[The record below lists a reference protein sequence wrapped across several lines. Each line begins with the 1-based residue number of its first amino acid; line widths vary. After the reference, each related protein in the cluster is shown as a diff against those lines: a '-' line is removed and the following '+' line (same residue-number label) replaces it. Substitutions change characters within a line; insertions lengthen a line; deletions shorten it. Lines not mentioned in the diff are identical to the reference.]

1 MRRMRVRVNGQW
13 HAVELGDFYQSPVEV
28 NVDGEVYLVELEG
41 GTDTGQLQ
49 SVGTRRERKA
59 ELPGLRG
66 ITQGSDDVVR
76 CPLPGRVI
84 AVSLTKGQEVE
95 PGDEICVLESMKME
109 QSVRMAQRGIVKSIK
124 VKRNQSITAGAPLIE
139 LQ

>member
-13 HAVELGDFYQSPVEV
+13 HAVELGDLYQSPIEV

-41 GTDTGQLQ
+41 GPQTGRRQA
-49 SVGTRRERKA
+49 VGARRERKA

-66 ITQGSDDVVR
+66 ITQGSDGVVR

-95 PGDEICVLESMKME
+95 PGDQICVLDSMKME
-109 QSVRMAQRGIVKSIK
+109 QSVRMAQRGTVKSVK
-124 VKRNQSITAGAPLIE
+124 VKRNQNITAGAPLIA